1 MIMRKAEIVAEIAKK
16 TGVSKAQA
24 EKGLNAFIEVV
35 TEALAKGDK
44 ISLIGFGTFEVRNRA
59 ARTGVNPQTKEKMTI
74 AARKIP
80 AFKPGKA
87 LKDAV

>member
-1 MIMRKAEIVAEIAKK
+1 
-16 TGVSKAQA
+16 
-24 EKGLNAFIEVV
+24 
-35 TEALAKGDK
+35 
-44 ISLIGFGTFEVRNRA
+44 
-59 ARTGVNPQTKEKMTI
+59 VNPQTKEKMTI